1 MSAGLWVLVG
11 LVVFLICG
19 FGFILKRV
27 QLARKQEAR
36 ADWSKVRE
44 WQDDD
49 DDDWGKPPSGGG
61 STS

>member
-1 MSAGLWVLVG
+1 MSAAAWVLIG
-11 LVVFLICG
+11 LGVFLVCG

-27 QLARKQEAR
+27 RLAREQEAR

-49 DDDWGKPPSGGG
+49 DDDWGQPPS
-61 STS
+61 SKAP